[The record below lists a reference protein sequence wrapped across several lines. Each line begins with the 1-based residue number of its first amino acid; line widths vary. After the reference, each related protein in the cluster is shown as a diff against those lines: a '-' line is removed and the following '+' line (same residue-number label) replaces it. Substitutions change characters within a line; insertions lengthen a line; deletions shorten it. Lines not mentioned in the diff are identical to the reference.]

1 MQCRSLLLAA
11 VIPTALVTGCTTAS
25 DGTQAMLPVVSP
37 APEPSDSLM
46 SPEPSDSAPM
56 SPEPSDSAT
65 AAPVLNSPRAAVEA
79 FFAAVKAGDA
89 EKAAAVFT
97 SDGMA
102 AVAGEPTATGTEAL
116 RKLFGSAP
124 DVSNSSHTI
133 DETQNIGTDAAF
145 VRATTRSGDKTY
157 REFFLLQK
165 SDSDW
170 KIDRYMSN
178 KAS

>member
-46 SPEPSDSAPM
+46 SPEPSDSA
-56 SPEPSDSAT
+56 T
-65 AAPVLNSPRAAVEA
+65 VAPALNSPRAAVEA

>member
-25 DGTQAMLPVVSP
+25 DGTQAMLSVAS
-37 APEPSDSLM
+37 PEPSDSSIM
-46 SPEPSDSAPM
+46 SPEPSDSGSM

-65 AAPVLNSPRAAVEA
+65 AAPALNSPRAAVDA
-79 FFAAVKAGDA
+79 FFAATKAGDA

-102 AVAGEPTATGTEAL
+102 AVEGEPTATGTEAL